1 MERSTRGVVAGAQL
15 SDAAGRALADIG
27 EVSNELAALIESIA
41 GATQQQ
47 AASAGGVAQSIE
59 RILSV
64 TEETTA
70 GTQETAQ
77 SIGQLAALA
86 RELRASIARF
96 RVA

>member
-1 MERSTRGVVAGAQL
+1 
-15 SDAAGRALADIG
+15 
-27 EVSNELAALIESIA
+27 
-41 GATQQQ
+41 
-47 AASAGGVAQSIE
+47 
-59 RILSV
+59 V

-77 SIGQLAALA
+77 SIGQLATLA